1 MTAEAQAAGP
11 VYAGFWKRVLAALVD
26 GILVNIPIAAVTWV
40 VAPETFH
47 TAEGEPATSGATVAM
62 QIVSILIWM
71 AYKGYM
77 EGGASGAT
85 VGKRLLSIKVVRESG
100 GALGLP
106 TAVYRAWPYWVPA
119 AATLLGPQL
128 GVIGLVGVISC
139 IVVAFTAKKQGLHDI
154 MAKCVVVRAV

>member
-1 MTAEAQAAGP
+1 MTTEAQAAGP

-26 GILVNIPIAAVTWV
+26 LVLINVPIVAITYF
-40 VAPETFH
+40 VAPETLDVSESEM
-47 TAEGEPATSGATVAM
+47 TASGATLAM
-62 QIVSILIWM
+62 QAISILIWM
-71 AYKGYM
+71 AYKGFM

-85 VGKRLLSIKVVRESG
+85 IGKRLLSIKVVRESG
-100 GALGLP
+100 GTLGVP

-128 GVIGLVGVISC
+128 SVIGVVGLISC

-154 MAKCVVVRAV
+154 MAKCLVVRAV

>member
-1 MTAEAQAAGP
+1 MTTEAQAAGP
-11 VYAGFWKRVLAALVD
+11 VYAGFWKRALAALVD
-26 GILVNIPIAAVTWV
+26 FVLINIPIGAVTWV

-47 TAEGEPATSGATVAM
+47 SAEGETAASGATIAM
-62 QIVSILIWM
+62 QIASILIWM
-71 AYKGYM
+71 AYKGIM

-85 VGKRLLSIKVVRESG
+85 IGKRLLSIKVVRESG
-100 GALGLP
+100 GALDLP

-128 GVIGLVGVISC
+128 GIIGLVGLISC

-154 MAKCVVVRAV
+154 MAKCLVVRAV